1 MNKYSR
7 VIKKI
12 KPSGWTRTFD
22 GKSYDLYLAVIGIFN
37 TEKVHWTYYY
47 GSFTDNTHG
56 VMILTNDC
64 TKSPYGQNNSSISS
78 IEQCCNLV
86 KTQEEGIK
94 WCEDFKMKWDTG
106 SNDLVSEVKSHPRH
120 YPMGLLPRKR

>member
-12 KPSGWTRTFD
+12 KPSGWNRSIE
-22 GKSYDLYLAVIGIFN
+22 GKSYDIYLAVIGIFN
-37 TEKVHWTYYY
+37 TEKVHWTYHY
-47 GSFTDNTHG
+47 GSFIDIGSTMY
-56 VMILTNDC
+56 VTNDC
-64 TKSPYGQNNSSISS
+64 TKSPYGHNILSLTGAEHILK
-78 IEQCCNLV
+78 IEQYCNVV

-106 SNDLVSEVKSHPRH
+106 SNDLVSEVRDKKLNEILS
-120 YPMGLLPRKR
+120 

>member
-12 KPSGWTRTFD
+12 KPSGWTRTFE

-47 GSFTDNTHG
+47 GSFVDIGSNMY
-56 VMILTNDC
+56 VTNDC
-64 TKSPYGQNNSSISS
+64 TKCPYNHNVASLTS
-78 IEQCCNLV
+78 IESYCNVL

-94 WCEDFKMKWDTG
+94 WCEDFKMKWETG
-106 SNDLVSEVKSHPRH
+106 SNDLVSEVRDKKLNEILS
-120 YPMGLLPRKR
+120 